1 MQSINICDIS
11 SIKECIKT
19 VKCIFGNKSQ
29 SQKKERSIDTKLKCL
44 MSGPECD
51 RKSMQ
56 RCHNPASVCRAFKN
70 GQEVNA
76 EIIHSQSFLLIH
88 LFKCSVMQIFDQTI
102 TCYEYNTFRPVYW
115 TACVCIILH
124 YHVAELF
131 VCFALIKWTFTLLMS
146 HMFMTNQA
154 ISPSTLI
161 FGSYYLKRR
170 CFWLPRHTRRW
181 ALDARNLS
189 AWQNNHW
196 ITSSH

>member
-56 RCHNPASVCRAFKN
+56 RYHNPASVCRAFKN

-115 TACVCIILH
+115 TACVYNTALSCGWT
-124 YHVAELF
+124 VCLF
-131 VCFALIKWTFTLLMS
+131 CLDKVDIYITYESYVHDKSGNLPIYSDFWQLL
-146 HMFMTNQA
+146 FEKKVFLA
-154 ISPSTLI
+154 STTHQKV
-161 FGSYYLKRR
+161 SSR
-170 CFWLPRHTRRW
+170 CQKSQCLTK
-181 ALDARNLS
+181 
-189 AWQNNHW
+189 
-196 ITSSH
+196 